1 MRRLSAAAMAALLA
15 AGFVAFAQA
24 DRGTQSELTA
34 ISGEG
39 AGHVLVTPT
48 AQNKDSFTFAML
60 LEVNV
65 RDMLPNSTFTV
76 ERAIDFIPDGVCTG
90 TTSLTNGPITTS
102 EGGAGAAHFS
112 LAKGA
117 PFLEGVRFDVVFR
130 VIGNGTELRSD
141 CMTVTVK

>member
-1 MRRLSAAAMAALLA
+1 MRRLSVAAMGALLA

-39 AGHVLVTPT
+39 AGHVIVMPT

-76 ERAIDFIPDGVCTG
+76 ERAMR
-90 TTSLTNGPITTS
+90 TSLWRRARRSSRVSASTS
-102 EGGAGAAHFS
+102 CFGSSGTARSCGATA
-112 LAKGA
+112 
-117 PFLEGVRFDVVFR
+117 
-130 VIGNGTELRSD
+130 
-141 CMTVTVK
+141 